1 VIHRLLVCI
10 AIACCAL
17 VAASFAMF
25 ARDQVA
31 GASKH
36 QQNELIAGAQTTT
49 GAIPVHKATGQPR
62 RFIDAAAGD
71 LTAPFKSVVQSDS
84 SWVVR
89 GVPTIVALLVYGVG
103 LGFLARYTRG
113 MT

>member
-1 VIHRLLVCI
+1 MIHRLLVFTSI
-10 AIACCAL
+10 VCCAL

-49 GAIPVHKATGQPR
+49 GPIPVHTATAQPR
-62 RFIDAAAGD
+62 KFIDAAARD
-71 LTAPFKSVVQSDS
+71 LTAPFKSLVQSDS
-84 SWVVR
+84 QWVLR
-89 GVPTIVALLVYGVG
+89 GVPAILALLVYGAG
-103 LGFLARYTRG
+103 LGFVARYTRG